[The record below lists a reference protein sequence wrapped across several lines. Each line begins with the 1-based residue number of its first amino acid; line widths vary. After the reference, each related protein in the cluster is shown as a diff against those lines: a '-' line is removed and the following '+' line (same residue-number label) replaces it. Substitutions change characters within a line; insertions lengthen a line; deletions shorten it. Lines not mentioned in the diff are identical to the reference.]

1 MFRNASYVLTG
12 TFHGTVFS
20 LLNHRQFVCFL
31 KNPSRIQKVGSLLK
45 EFGLSD
51 RQCEGKAKNMLST
64 MKQPIDYEAVQK
76 IFDRRKAESLDF
88 IKESIL
94 VDK

>member
-1 MFRNASYVLTG
+1 
-12 TFHGTVFS
+12 
-20 LLNHRQFVCFL
+20 
-31 KNPSRIQKVGSLLK
+31 
-45 EFGLSD
+45 
-51 RQCEGKAKNMLST
+51 MLST